1 MIALKKIPGEE
12 CFHVVEIGK
21 ELEDLQ
27 KEVGGYIEC
36 VPFVPG
42 VVILCNEE
50 GLLRGMPYNCRLFG
64 HVFVGPVL
72 VVGEK
77 GEEFADLKDAE
88 AALKTFNWMA
98 GGAEE

>member
-1 MIALKKIPGEE
+1 MIALKKNPGEE
-12 CFHVVEIGK
+12 RFHVVEIGK

-27 KEVGGYIEC
+27 KEVGGYIEY

-42 VVILCNEE
+42 FAILCNEE

-77 GEEFADLKDAE
+77 GKEFTDLKNAE
-88 AALKTFNWMA
+88 ASLKTFNWMV

>member
-1 MIALKKIPGEE
+1 MIALKKNPGEE

-27 KEVGGYIEC
+27 KEVGGYIEY

-72 VVGEK
+72 VVGED
-77 GEEFADLKDAE
+77 GEEFADLKKPE
-88 AALKTFNWMA
+88 AALNTFNWMA
-98 GGAEE
+98 GGAEK